1 MTVQIANTELNSNF
15 NSWRLNTN
23 FMATVISNNVVT
35 VSREGSANRG
45 GVAKGN
51 GHVSGTFS
59 ATELRALRI
68 KSGNTTNDAAWIYI
82 NSNTSINATSLAI
95 TANTVFQGNVNFATS
110 GSDRVVL
117 GDISRIRVTGGAQ
130 GQFLRIEGE
139 SDTPNF
145 KSLTLR
151 DITDLST
158 NSAPII
164 LSGANS
170 TFSDNGD
177 SVPLIFASGNER
189 IELFLAKGSP
199 SDLNVKLLD
208 DAGDSHFVIKDS
220 ANTTVGYITS
230 DGEAV
235 FTANVVSAGL
245 TTSANILPNTDDSVD
260 LGAPNKEFRN
270 AYIDGIAYVDELSMG
285 TSAGQGVSTSL
296 IPKTDA
302 AGNLGSTTRKW
313 GTVWADTTNGGA
325 GVFNTLG
332 VSDTLTVNG
341 TATFNGGFSLTG
353 DVDIGDAASDT
364 LTITARVDS
373 NVVPFDD
380 DGTGQ
385 YDLGTTAKRW
395 HNVYANNAFANNAV
409 TDNNLTVGGDL
420 TVQGSTSLA
429 SGQTFSSPIG
439 RFSNVI
445 STDTASFEGDTDIGT
460 DGTDT
465 VTINAVIDS
474 NLIPSGSQN
483 IGSGAAEW
491 NNAFFTGTVK
501 TDFLTVDENVSISGT
516 VASGNTTITGSLDV
530 SEEITN
536 DGTVLFGSNSKLHAN
551 NTITDK
557 TILTNMIANTMTS
570 GSIHGG
576 SSQIPVIRV
585 NDRGQVIGI
594 SNTVVAGVT
603 GLTYTQSNN
612 NIKVSTATG
621 TSYDSVINPATAN
634 TDGSNGGLT
643 NRGVASFNS
652 TQFNVTNGLVSIGS
666 GTSAPVLEISGTS
679 NEVNVSRVD
688 NTVTVGLPDDVTIAG
703 QLNVGENIVV
713 SGNLIVQGTTTTV
726 ESETVRIH
734 DNIIVLNSD
743 ESGTPSQD
751 AGITVERG
759 TSTDTSILWD
769 ESTDRWTFTNN
780 GSNYYNI
787 PISTEYDNYTSWTI
801 QDGDSTTYTV
811 TSGDTLQIA
820 EGNGINSNF
829 TGNDVLTITNTKPFD
844 YIVVED
850 GDGTELNIANLK
862 EWKFREGGGVDIN
875 WTDTSTGSDADP
887 YDLSFTI
894 SSSITAGSGL
904 SGGGQLNASRT
915 ISHADTSSLSGQYG
929 GNNNGVVI
937 EDITVDGFGHVTAV
951 GTRDLDSRFDN
962 YGSWTILEGNGS
974 ETSTIG
980 SGQTLHIEQ
989 GTGIQVELTATR
1001 QLTVT
1006 NTDRGSSQNIFKRVS
1021 TNSGTA
1027 TADNNNDILAIVGG
1041 TMMSTS
1047 ASGDTITI
1055 NHADTSSQ
1063 GSVNNSNGT
1072 VIQDISLDSRGHITN
1087 INSVNLDGRYYTE
1100 DEANSR
1106 FCNIYSGSEG
1116 VYRRLINNVDL
1127 PFPGSQSSGASSA
1140 LSQNY
1145 SFKMFTSKEAYNP
1158 DNFLVSTRL
1167 ADQYWSGGSDIRHAQ
1182 WIRYKLI
1189 VRHQS
1194 GTSQGQGNGTYF
1206 QFQYVN
1212 VRLGS
1217 GYAWEDNIRTQVWTS
1232 GTGSGSAVSTDSM
1245 SYVGSFLL
1253 GGSRGIGT

>member
-130 GQFLRIEGE
+130 GQFLRIEGG

-332 VSDTLTVNG
+332 VSGNMNVNG
-341 TATFNGGFSLTG
+341 TVSFSDLTATEVS
-353 DVDIGDAASDT
+353 SD
-364 LTITARVDS
+364 LLP
-373 NVVPFDD
+373 NND

-385 YDLGTTAKRW
+385 YDLGTNARRW
-395 HNVYANNAFANNAV
+395 HNVYANNAFANNVV

-474 NLIPSGSQN
+474 NLIPTGTRN
-483 IGSGAAEW
+483 IGSGGSQW
-491 NNAFFTGTVK
+491 NNAYFDGTVQ
-501 TDFLTVDENVSISGT
+501 TDFLTVDENAAITGT
-516 VASGNTTITGSLDV
+516 LSTGNTSITGTLGVTQDIDAQGAIDV
-530 SEEITN
+530 TNEITN
-536 DGTVLFGSNSKLHAN
+536 DGTVMFGLNGKLHAN

-557 TILTNMIANTMTS
+557 TILTSMIANTMTS

-621 TSYDSVINPATAN
+621 TSYDSIINPATAN

-811 TSGDTLQIA
+811 TSGDTLRIA
-820 EGNGINSNF
+820 EGNGIDSNF
-829 TGNDVLTITNTKPFD
+829 TADDVLTITNTKPFD
-844 YIVVED
+844 YFVAED
-850 GDGTELNIANLK
+850 GDGTERTIANLK
-862 EWKFREGGGVDIN
+862 EWKFVEGGGIDIN

-904 SGGGQLNASRT
+904 TGGGQLSASRT
-915 ISHADTSSLSGQYG
+915 ISHADTSSLSGNYG
-929 GNNNGVVI
+929 GNNNGIVI
-937 EDITVDGFGHVTAV
+937 EDITVDGFGHVTGV

-1006 NTDRGSSQNIFKRVS
+1006 NTDRGSSQNIFKNVS
-1021 TNSGTA
+1021 TDSGTA
-1027 TADNNNDILAIVGG
+1027 VADNNNDTLAIVGG

-1063 GSVNNSNGT
+1063 SSVNNSGGT
-1072 VIQDISLDSRGHITN
+1072 VIQDVTLDSRGHITGL
-1087 INSVNLDGRYYTE
+1087 NSVNLDGRYYTE
-1100 DEANSR
+1100 TEADSR

-1116 VYRRLINNVDL
+1116 VYRRLINDVNL
-1127 PFPGSQSSGASSA
+1127 PFPGSASSSASSA
-1140 LSQNY
+1140 LTQDY
-1145 SFKMFTSKEAYNP
+1145 SFKIFGSKEAYNP
-1158 DNFLVSTRL
+1158 DNFLVGTRL
-1167 ADQYWSGGSDIRHAQ
+1167 SDQYWSGGSDIRHAQ

-1217 GYAWEDNIRTQVWTS
+1217 GYAWEDNIRTQVWAS
-1232 GTGSGSAVSTDSM
+1232 GSGAGTAVSTDSM
-1245 SYVGSFLL
+1245 TYVGSFLL
-1253 GGSRGIGT
+1253 GGTRGIGT